1 MKLVLML
8 FVCCLCLIPISG
20 RATLSDQEI
29 SEFGGCYF
37 APMTSARLWRM
48 RTQDGA
54 IREFEP
60 DRRHADRLVGVGGWW
75 GQLTKEGVTIHSP
88 ATDKLPA
95 LAYNFV
101 KGRLDSLD
109 VLGRHCRF
117 GYPNPL
123 VYEGEEIAPLW
134 PDVEAM
140 TAEQF
145 AEETDMWKGGERLR
159 LWFPGPNQAG
169 LFCAFF
175 VLIFLALVLYSRR
188 LPLRIFFGAFSLAAL
203 VLVAMSASRGAFVAL
218 AAGSILIG
226 VSFAH
231 VRGLLNWRNF
241 ALGLVILLLVG
252 SSFLS
257 VGYFKARS
265 RSGDQASDA
274 QRIEV
279 MTGALAM
286 LSDAPYGWGAR
297 TEIGKAYS
305 DWYQP
310 LTDSRIRLNLISDH
324 ATILVSL
331 GWGRGFLYLALWSV
345 GLLVL
350 FASAWRGGS
359 PIPVAVWTALGIAAA
374 FNVVLFAK
382 YILWVPYVTL
392 AIFVFDRRW
401 LNYRCWLWPTVVGA
415 ILAGIGIGGLFV
427 AAKIVPRQTLTF
439 RHVDGQ
445 TIVNGRSASA
455 WLVAEPEVLG
465 LTTTAREI
473 RNFYRRVPSAPSLG
487 YVEDLSDLPQKGVR
501 RLILTGDAGLSFLET
516 FKRGGIPIDMPMEI
530 VFLSSGFP
538 PSDIPLE
545 LRAKANVSYVIGE
558 FAARYHAD
566 LADPPK
572 WCTIVPGAE
581 IYIPGWMRFCVN

>member
-1 MKLVLML
+1 MKRLSAIFIASIVL
-8 FVCCLCLIPISG
+8 CSG
-20 RATLSDQEI
+20 SAYALTNQEI

-109 VLGRHCRF
+109 VQGRHCRF

-123 VYEGEEIAPLW
+123 VYEDEAIALLW
-134 PDVEAM
+134 PDVAAV

-145 AEETDMWKGGERLR
+145 AEETDMWKGDSRLR

-188 LPLRIFFGAFSLAAL
+188 LPLRILFGVFGLAAL
-203 VLVAMSASRGAFVAL
+203 ILVAMSASRGAFAAL

-231 VRGLLNWRNF
+231 VRGILIWRNV
-241 ALGLVILLLVG
+241 ALGLVVLVFVG
-252 SSFLS
+252 ASCLS
-257 VGYFKARS
+257 VGYLKARS
-265 RSGDQASDA
+265 RSGDKASDA

-279 MTGALAM
+279 MTGTLAM
-286 LSDAPYGWGAR
+286 LSDAPSGWGAW
-297 TEIGKAYS
+297 TEVGKAYS

-324 ATILVSL
+324 ATVLASL
-331 GWGRGFLYLALWSV
+331 GWGKRFLYFVLWFA

-359 PIPVAVWTALGIAAA
+359 PIPVASWTALGIAAA
-374 FNVVLFAK
+374 FNVVLFTK
-382 YILWVPYVTL
+382 YILWVPYATL

-401 LNYRCWLWPTVVGA
+401 LNYRCWLWPIVVGV
-415 ILAGIGIGGLFV
+415 ILAGVGIGGLF
-427 AAKIVPRQTLTF
+427 AAAEMIPRQTLTF

-445 TIVNGRSASA
+445 TIVNGRSAA
-455 WLVAEPEVLG
+455 DWLVAEPEVLG

-473 RNFYRRVPSAPSLG
+473 RNFYRQVSNAPSLG
-487 YVEDLSDLPQKGVR
+487 YVEDLCNLPRKGVK
-501 RLILTGDAGLSFLET
+501 RLILTGDTGLSFLET
-516 FKRGGIPIDMPMEI
+516 FKRDCLPIDMPMEI
-530 VFLSSGFP
+530 VFLAPGFP
-538 PSDIPLE
+538 PSDIPVE
-545 LRAKANVSYVIGE
+545 LRAKARVTYVIGE

-572 WCTIVPGAE
+572 WCTLVPGAE